1 MLLTSLLLSVVALN
15 PAMAPR
21 AHMGPT
27 EGTIS
32 AGPFSP
38 DKVCKPGD
46 ICASKTVNQN
56 GCFYANFWNKSNG
69 GTPLTIDVT
78 QTGSSGSNT
87 YIYWVNSTNKNISIA
102 GSAMAKF
109 YCP

>member
-1 MLLTSLLLSVVALN
+1 MLFTSLLLSVVTLN

-21 AHMGPT
+21 AHMGKT

-32 AGPFSP
+32 AGPISP

-46 ICASKTVNQN
+46 ICASKTVAQN
-56 GCFYANFWNKSNG
+56 GCFYVNFWNKSSG

-78 QTGSSGSNT
+78 QTGSSGANT

-102 GSAMAKF
+102 GNAMAKF